1 MPSLLE
7 RLIGGFLPELR
18 GQIDELIIYQAFLR
32 DWIIELQLK
41 QEQIMATQTQFDE
54 RMSKIDAATTE
65 IAADLKKLRDD
76 LAAGGA
82 VSDANLAVLDAKI
95 AVLDAMGKEPETV

>member
-1 MPSLLE
+1 MCASQLE
-7 RLIGGFLPELR
+7 
-18 GQIDELIIYQAFLR
+18 A
-32 DWIIELQLK
+32 
-41 QEQIMATQTQFDE
+41 IMATQAQFDE
-54 RMSKIDAATTE
+54 RMGKIDAATTE

-95 AVLDAMGKEPETV
+95 AVLDAMGKDPEAPVPVEELPIV